1 MSAAVQE
8 MAQEADSMLQICAKE
23 GFERSSVTWLTQAL
37 DKRTSVFLALRDSTA
52 SRDSF
57 GLQRRERRRTL
68 GATT

>member
-1 MSAAVQE
+1 MGAAVQE

-37 DKRTSVFLALRDSTA
+37 DKRTSGFLALRDSTA
-52 SRDSF
+52 SHDSF